1 MTTGRDLRAARE
13 VQRVGLG
20 RLAELTGRDK
30 GHLSRVERG
39 QREVTP
45 ALVRDYERVLDT
57 RVIAT
62 VELSAVDSSASTVDD
77 MLRRSLLGAIAA
89 ASMGAATGGAIG
101 RLLDGLEGLEEPVPS
116 SVGLAEVEA
125 IEAAADLYTRM
136 DLARGAGMATAMAT
150 SSLRWATRLLTAN
163 MTPAVRER
171 LCSAVGLL
179 ADRLGWSL
187 YDAGHHAKA
196 SDLLSFALDTA
207 AKGGDRD
214 LRAHIMLDLSTVV
227 TDSGDPRDGVEIL
240 RLALGDERISSA
252 ERANLHAVCA
262 RHCGTAGEWQAGLRH
277 VGLAEEALGRA
288 EHGDAPEWARRIT
301 VSKGHHDSALGLAL
315 FALGDDRRARDR
327 LTAALDALDHGR
339 TRTGLRCR
347 TRLAVLNMRD
357 GARVDGE
364 EQARRAVL
372 DAAGVRSRRVD
383 RDLSM
388 MLSTAREV
396 GLTPLADDLAGL
408 GVTPRTA
415 RP

>member
-1 MTTGRDLRAARE
+1 
-13 VQRVGLG
+13 
-20 RLAELTGRDK
+20 
-30 GHLSRVERG
+30 
-39 QREVTP
+39 
-45 ALVRDYERVLDT
+45 VLDT
-57 RVIAT
+57 SVIAAP
-62 VELSAVDSSASTVDD
+62 EPSAEGSHTSTVDD

-101 RLLDGLEGLEEPVPS
+101 RLLDALEGIEESVPTY
-116 SVGLAEVEA
+116 VGLAEVEA
-125 IEAAADLYTRM
+125 VETAADLYTRM
-136 DLARGAGMATAMAT
+136 DLARGAGMASTMAT
-150 SSLRWATRLLTAN
+150 SSLRWATRLLHSN
-163 MTPAVRER
+163 MTPSVRER

-196 SDLLSFALDTA
+196 SELLSFALDTA
-207 AKGGDRD
+207 AKGADRD

-262 RHCGTAGEWQAGLRH
+262 RHCGTAGDWQAGLRH

-288 EHGDAPEWARRIT
+288 EYADAPEWARRIT

-315 FALGDDRRARDR
+315 FALGDERRARDR
-327 LTAALDALDHGR
+327 LTAALNALDHGR

-357 GARVDGE
+357 GARVDVE
-364 EQARRAVL
+364 AEARRAVL
-372 DAAGVRSRRVD
+372 DATGVRSRRID
-383 RDLSM
+383 SDLSM
-388 MLSTAREV
+388 MFTSAREV
-396 GLTPLADDLAGL
+396 GLTTLADDLDLAL
-408 GVTPRTA
+408 KSAT
-415 RP
+415 